1 MKKIFIPALASLLFL
16 AASCNSNGYK
26 VQGNIESAQDGDTV
40 FFARLADEG
49 WMPADTAIVSN
60 GKFQIEGTADS
71 SEIFSYFF
79 ENESSYYQDILF
91 IEPGTITL
99 SLKGSN
105 EDVEI
110 KGSKSNEIY
119 RSTMD
124 TLTAY
129 RKEMNSI
136 YEKAM
141 SKEEGQ
147 RPSEEI
153 MAEIKGLE
161 DKAIS
166 FLKKQTSD
174 NIDNLA
180 GYFLFASNVSI
191 FTPEEVQG
199 IVEKQVTLLGLFR
212 EHNEEYTQRIGVNR
226 SVSTVYQYKH
236 TYRFVADFLEKKY
249 KVSDIPF
256 KALDEHFMEAFE
268 LYLRI
273 DLNFQP
279 GTSIGHVQRL
289 KHIAQIAVNRCIVPF
304 SPFKDFSP
312 VKPKQK
318 QMYLTREELDRLMN
332 TTFDTPNRNFTR
344 DMFLFSVFTGICYC
358 DMRNLTEKNV
368 TRDSDGNLWIETRRQ
383 KTGTPENV
391 RLLDIAVRIIEKYRG
406 MDSGGKLFPMLT
418 KESMNIH
425 LKKMAVQCGITRN
438 LSFHMARHINFS
450 YSLKTRN
457 LQRFSA

>member
-26 VQGNIESAQDGDTV
+26 VQGNIENAQDGDTV

-99 SLKGSN
+99 FLKGSN

-199 IVEKQVTLLGLFR
+199 IVEKMPANFKSKPIIQDIIKELEKNQATAVGKQFTDFTVPGIDGKEIKLSEIVKNNKLTLVDFWASWCGPCRAEMPMVTELYKKYHDKGLEILGVSFDEDETAWKNAVKEMNMTWPQGSELKSWNNEAAQIYGVQGIPYTLLINQEGTIIAKELR
-212 EHNEEYTQRIGVNR
+212 GEN
-226 SVSTVYQYKH
+226 
-236 TYRFVADFLEKKY
+236 LE
-249 KVSDIPF
+249 
-256 KALDEHFMEAFE
+256 
-268 LYLRI
+268 
-273 DLNFQP
+273 NF
-279 GTSIGHVQRL
+279 
-289 KHIAQIAVNRCIVPF
+289 IAV
-304 SPFKDFSP
+304 
-312 VKPKQK
+312 Q
-318 QMYLTREELDRLMN
+318 
-332 TTFDTPNRNFTR
+332 
-344 DMFLFSVFTGICYC
+344 
-358 DMRNLTEKNV
+358 
-368 TRDSDGNLWIETRRQ
+368 
-383 KTGTPENV
+383 
-391 RLLDIAVRIIEKYRG
+391 
-406 MDSGGKLFPMLT
+406 
-418 KESMNIH
+418 
-425 LKKMAVQCGITRN
+425 LK
-438 LSFHMARHINFS
+438 
-450 YSLKTRN
+450 
-457 LQRFSA
+457 

>member
-1 MKKIFIPALASLLFL
+1 MKTEFKVLLYLKRNGQGKDGLCPLMGKIMLKGITNSVAQFGCKIKVDPKLWNATSQRCTGKSRVATSTNREIDRLMLLIQRRYNEL
-16 AASCNSNGYK
+16 LETSDD
-26 VQGNIESAQDGDTV
+26 I
-40 FFARLADEG
+40 
-49 WMPADTAIVSN
+49 TAIQIRDA
-60 GKFQIEGTADS
+60 FQ
-71 SEIFSYFF
+71 
-79 ENESSYYQDILF
+79 
-91 IEPGTITL
+91 
-99 SLKGSN
+99 
-105 EDVEI
+105 
-110 KGSKSNEIY
+110 
-119 RSTMD
+119 
-124 TLTAY
+124 
-129 RKEMNSI
+129 
-136 YEKAM
+136 
-141 SKEEGQ
+141 
-147 RPSEEI
+147 
-153 MAEIKGLE
+153 GL
-161 DKAIS
+161 A
-166 FLKKQTSD
+166 
-174 NIDNLA
+174 
-180 GYFLFASNVSI
+180 
-191 FTPEEVQG
+191 
-199 IVEKQVTLLGLFR
+199 EKQVTLLGLFR

-279 GTSIGHVQRL
+279 STSIGHVQRL
-289 KHIAQIAVNRCIVPF
+289 KHIARIAVNRCIVPF

-425 LKKMAVQCGITRN
+425 LKKMAVQCDITRN
-438 LSFHMARHINFS
+438 LSFHMARHSFASQICLSQGVPIETVSKAMGHKNISTTQRYAKVTNEKVDVDVTDLSHKIIGKYELAGIDSAPSTVFKDMS
-450 YSLKTRN
+450 RRKTRRIKDTGLN
-457 LQRFSA
+457 HIKEASL